1 MSGWVSVSARRSAY
15 TGEPL
20 SRASTAV
27 GDLTGH
33 GLDFCSAGQRRF
45 RALLSLLA
53 CNSDNG
59 GENQLTRW
67 QLDWSVAG
75 SITYSPE
82 QHALVVL
89 TPIPHL
95 LAAAALVHPDPVR
108 RQGLPGLRPLN
119 AHPDGLWFRLRHVP
133 TRTLL
138 RIEAVESETAAV
150 HPQVPIA
157 WEIASRSWEI
167 LPEEDMALRSV
178 PPMHVD
184 AEQLLAAMLVRLGT
198 DEPDG
203 RWHVGATLARAH
215 DRGAPSPLRSLWGRG
230 RHWQLVCR
238 DRAVVTGLCATLTG
252 PEIGLAGAV
261 LLERTRSTALI
272 GHREATLRLV
282 GPG

>member
-1 MSGWVSVSARRSAY
+1 MSGWASVSARRSAY

-20 SRASTAV
+20 SRATSAV
-27 GDLTGH
+27 GDRDGH
-33 GLDFCSAGQRRF
+33 GLDFCSSGQRKF
-45 RALLSLLA
+45 RALLALLA
-53 CNSDNG
+53 CNTD
-59 GENQLTRW
+59 GERALASW

-75 SITYSPE
+75 KLAYSPE

-95 LAAAALVHPDPVR
+95 LASAVLVHTDAVR
-108 RQGLPGLRPLN
+108 HQGLPGLRPLN

-138 RIEAVESETAAV
+138 RIEAAASDGPV

-157 WEIASRSWEI
+157 WEIASRSWEM
-167 LPEEDMALRSV
+167 LPEEELALRTV
-178 PPMHVD
+178 PPMHSD
-184 AEQLLAAMLVRLGT
+184 AEQLLAGVLVRLGT
-198 DEPDG
+198 DDPGG

-215 DRGAPSPLRSLWGRG
+215 QRSGTTPLRSLWGRG

-238 DRAVVTGLCATLTG
+238 DRATITGIAAALTG
-252 PEIGLAGAV
+252 PDIGLAGAV
-261 LLERTRSTALI
+261 LLERTRAGALV